1 MIRTIPFVRIAKKYG
16 VSDKA
21 IVKWCIAENL
31 PSKKSDINAYSEAE
45 WSQI

>member
-1 MIRTIPFVRIAKKYG
+1 MIRTIPFTQIAKKYN

-31 PSKKSDINAYSEAE
+31 PSKKRDINILTDEE
-45 WSQI
+45 WNKI